1 MRYGKGSKIF
11 SQSLLLSGV
20 FVWWLWWKYPSVS
33 TFFLFSFRP
42 LDRND
47 LVSLPSALK
56 AGSRGRMDDLCSKR
70 CGTRCVTCRLSG
82 CVENS
87 DGNLWTW
94 SHFWPQPLCAQSFFE
109 QKLTIWRCSWFYWSV
124 WPWLFMSFGR
134 PMMANLHQPLPAEDV
149 DVDFPT
155 RGALGI
161 PVESCWSCALWG
173 QKCWWDIALPHWTAW
188 RKRWLYHTD
197 MIGSIQPLN
206 SCSSPAEKEFPVPV
220 ANCHVWIPS
229 SKTYQI
235 SLRGHRGQATRLFGV
250 AFLGTNDQSFIH
262 TAMTVCPWEFWK
274 MSLSI
279 HLGQRNNFFFQTQN
293 VGRSDGAP
301 LAYLEILERN
311 MWCFTIAWSRGN
323 PQGVFCVAAACSA
336 KFCCEAV

>member
-1 MRYGKGSKIF
+1 MTLVKIP
-11 SQSLLLSGV
+11 LCV
-20 FVWWLWWKYPSVS
+20 Y
-33 TFFLFSFRP
+33 FFLVFI
-42 LDRND
+42 
-47 LVSLPSALK
+47 SAIRQERFGESAKRFK
-56 AGSRGRMDDLCSKR
+56 AGSRGRMDDLRSKR

-87 DGNLWTW
+87 DGNLLTW

-173 QKCWWDIALPHWTAW
+173 QKCWWDIALPHCTAW

-235 SLRGHRGQATRLFGV
+235 SLRGHRCQATRLFGV
-250 AFLGTNDQSFIH
+250 LFLVQMTRASFIRQWPFVLGSSEKCLCRSTWDNGTTFLFKH
-262 TAMTVCPWEFWK
+262 K
-274 MSLSI
+274 MSA
-279 HLGQRNNFFFQTQN
+279 
-293 VGRSDGAP
+293 GATALP
-301 LAYLEILERN
+301 WHI
-311 MWCFTIAWSRGN
+311 
-323 PQGVFCVAAACSA
+323 
-336 KFCCEAV
+336 